1 MKSTLSRKLMVGAWV
16 VAGAAA
22 AAPEALR
29 FAGANPSPVVSV
41 AWGLCVGSILAWFF
55 SVRIRNQWVRLEAG
69 IAEMTAGA
77 WPESVRTG
85 RDGPSRFFR
94 DESDEWLVA
103 LDQATRR
110 WVAQMREIESKARLI
125 AVESVSVSQAVEP
138 LQVDSLD
145 ISRTVS
151 DLSVGLDQQQKIIEE
166 VRLQIQ
172 EMSGRVK
179 RNADHAREAFG
190 FAAEANET
198 AGAGVDIARL
208 AVSKMRLGAEAV
220 EQMEAKVFA
229 LEAKTRHVNQIA
241 EIITDVAH
249 RTNLLSLNASIEAA
263 RAGEAGRGFSVVAD
277 EIRKLSESAG
287 HSAEQIT
294 TLMREIE
301 VDTDAVSREMH
312 QSCRVIG
319 EGREDV
325 DTLAAAL
332 DAIGRAVD
340 EAATRVEDIFEGS
353 DRRAAD
359 AELLIH
365 SMGQM
370 ADRIARTGS
379 EIEIVATAAE
389 AQLES
394 MNGVGQRLLT
404 LDAAAAHLDQIA
416 TDFLRRCDPIEVV
429 PEDSLEEHSG

>member
-1 MKSTLSRKLMVGAWV
+1 MVGAWL
-16 VAGAAA
+16 VAGASA

-29 FAGANPSPVVSV
+29 LAGTQPSPIGSV
-41 AWGLCVGSILAWFF
+41 FLGLCVGSILAWFF
-55 SVRIRNQWVRLEAG
+55 SVRIRSQWVRLEG
-69 IAEMTAGA
+69 VIAEMTAHQ
-77 WPESVRTG
+77 WPEQGRTG
-85 RDGPSRFFR
+85 RTGPSRFFR
-94 DESDEWLVA
+94 DESDDWLVA
-103 LDQATRR
+103 LDQGARQ
-110 WVAQMREIESKARLI
+110 WVTQMREIESKARLI
-125 AVESVSVSQAVEP
+125 AVESVAVSQAVEP
-138 LQVDSLD
+138 IQVDSLD

-151 DLSVGLDQQQKIIEE
+151 DLSVGLDQQQKLIEE

-172 EMSGRVK
+172 DMSGRVK

-220 EQMEAKVFA
+220 EQMEAKVLA

-287 HSAEQIT
+287 QSAEQIT

-301 VDTDAVSREMH
+301 VDTDAVSQEMH

-340 EAATRVEDIFEGS
+340 EAATRVEGIFEGS
-353 DRRAAD
+353 DRRATD
-359 AELLIH
+359 AALLIH

-370 ADRIARTGS
+370 ADRIARTDS
-379 EIEIVATAAE
+379 EIEIVATATE
-389 AQLES
+389 AQLEC
-394 MNGVGQRLLT
+394 MNGVGQRLSN

-416 TDFLRRCDPIEVV
+416 TEFLRRRDPIEVT
-429 PEDSLEEHSG
+429 PENSLRERSG